1 MENTKQEVME
11 AMGSVPIGL
20 RYSSGVSPGV
30 PGERALQRFTAE
42 NASVFSGSGNNVVR
56 IPVSSGHFLDLKN
69 AVLGYDFK
77 NNSTGGGGV
86 NTALTLDGSAACI
99 IQRIRILDSR
109 SSNEIERVDSYN
121 LVHAVLDQYS
131 SNLTNM
137 QGSNI
142 LSGAPRRI
150 QNNPATG
157 TVAINQTT
165 KVGTDLAGTT
175 FTVGTLTGAAL
186 TIDGTLGGKG
196 YVQEEADTLNTGIS
210 RHYEFGLKNGWFNP
224 ASAKYLPPQ
233 VGFTIE
239 LTLAPPANCCKAE
252 TGATPAYDAQNFI
265 LSIPSIT
272 LTDPA
277 FQARMNQ
284 RLAQGVSWRATTF
297 HHHVNTLAA
306 GTGRTSIQLGERAR
320 VLKGFMNILRIQG
333 NVTSATKFK
342 LSKRSIQYVDNY
354 QYQIGS
360 TLYPNNQIDLV
371 TEATP
376 VAGGTAAGTRLA
388 GAAEASMNIS
398 EAYSEVLRVVGGLN
412 SSAGTTLIG
421 QEPFAQ
427 SELNNGAGMLALDL
441 QTYSDGSVSSG
452 INTSNGL
459 PCVLNLGKNG
469 AMATAIVQ
477 CDTFAIAEMMVNIDP
492 SGVITSM
499 S

>member
-175 FTVGTLTGAAL
+175 FTVA
-186 TIDGTLGGKG
+186 
-196 YVQEEADTLNTGIS
+196 
-210 RHYEFGLKNGWFNP
+210 GLF
-224 ASAKYLPPQ
+224 
-233 VGFTIE
+233 
-239 LTLAPPANCCKAE
+239 
-252 TGATPAYDAQNFI
+252 
-265 LSIPSIT
+265 
-272 LTDPA
+272 
-277 FQARMNQ
+277 
-284 RLAQGVSWRATTF
+284 
-297 HHHVNTLAA
+297 
-306 GTGRTSIQLGERAR
+306 
-320 VLKGFMNILRIQG
+320 
-333 NVTSATKFK
+333 
-342 LSKRSIQYVDNY
+342 
-354 QYQIGS
+354 
-360 TLYPNNQIDLV
+360 
-371 TEATP
+371 
-376 VAGGTAAGTRLA
+376 
-388 GAAEASMNIS
+388 
-398 EAYSEVLRVVGGLN
+398 
-412 SSAGTTLIG
+412 
-421 QEPFAQ
+421 
-427 SELNNGAGMLALDL
+427 
-441 QTYSDGSVSSG
+441 
-452 INTSNGL
+452 
-459 PCVLNLGKNG
+459 
-469 AMATAIVQ
+469 
-477 CDTFAIAEMMVNIDP
+477 
-492 SGVITSM
+492 
-499 S
+499 